1 MKVYNTRS
9 VSLTIDVLLITI
21 LLLLL
26 LLLLLLRFFFSR
38 PLKCSLVSK
47 KSTLSSDRI
56 RGLTRSGKA
65 LNRIDLS

>member
-1 MKVYNTRS
+1 MKVYNNRS

-21 LLLLL
+21 LLPL
-26 LLLLLLRFFFSR
+26 LLLLLLRFFSR

-56 RGLTRSGKA
+56 RGPTRSGKA
-65 LNRIDLS
+65 LNRINLY